1 MEEEERINWREGR
14 LNYGGADVAGR
25 SWVRLRGGRL
35 GIYLGWRRH
44 AEQPMLHGLEVGAVG
59 LPCFG
64 GTQLRDFLVYL
75 LNAVLG
81 VRVVREKLHR
91 AVWIFLLDDLEELRH
106 GMGIV
111 ASLVKGVGANLVG
124 LRLDAARIVQKYRFH
139 AETDAVLGQPAQ
151 PASPLAQSAAENRQ
165 RRLSEHHF

>member
-1 MEEEERINWREGR
+1 MGQLTWLER
-14 LNYGGADVAGR
+14 
-25 SWVRLRGGRL
+25 SCVRLRGGRL

-44 AEQPMLHGLEVGAVG
+44 AEQPMLHGLEVRAVG

-91 AVWIFLLDDLEELRH
+91 ALWIFLMNDLEELRH

-111 ASLVKGVGANLVG
+111 ARLVKGVGANLVG

-139 AETDAVLGQPAQ
+139 AETDAVLGQPPQ
-151 PASPLAQSAAENRQ
+151 PASPLAQSAAQTRQ
-165 RRLSEHHF
+165 WPLRACLFH